1 MDNYEIKD
9 NYIIGIS
16 SNTTLEQFSVILN
29 ANVEYN
35 VYRGE
40 QQITNKQIIKT
51 GDLLVTE
58 FENSYYL
65 IVNGDGNKDGYV
77 DITDLLFL
85 KRYLLEMITFDEYSE
100 KAMDLNTDEVVD
112 ITDLLLMRRLLIE

>member
-29 ANVEYN
+29 ANVKYN
-35 VYRGE
+35 VYSGE

-65 IVNGDGNKDGYV
+65 IVNGDGNKDGYA

-100 KAMDLNTDEVVD
+100 KAIDLNTDEVVN